1 MDLINFDQEATHGTG
16 FGLCLDFA
24 ISTVAWTLLFILFY
38 NYPDLSAYK
47 MKYEVYLDFKNRMV
61 SFVHGVS
68 VIFLCAYHIMFTFT
82 ECGDPTISIEYFLLV
97 LSGGYFTYDF
107 LAMAWLKLLDKDMTI
122 HHILVIF
129 GALITLEQNS
139 GTGYFVLGLFV
150 SEVSNPAMHIRI
162 MLRNLGKRYTRAYE
176 VAEYT
181 YFISF
186 FIGRVIIGHPVLYV
200 SLMCPALSK
209 FTKFVSLGICA

>member
-1 MDLINFDQEATHGTG
+1 
-16 FGLCLDFA
+16 
-24 ISTVAWTLLFILFY
+24 
-38 NYPDLSAYK
+38 
-47 MKYEVYLDFKNRMV
+47 
-61 SFVHGVS
+61 
-68 VIFLCAYHIMFTFT
+68 
-82 ECGDPTISIEYFLLV
+82 
-97 LSGGYFTYDF
+97 
-107 LAMAWLKLLDKDMTI
+107 MAI

-129 GALITLEQNS
+129 GLLITLGQNS
-139 GTGYFVLGLFV
+139 GTGYCVLGLFV

-186 FIGRVIIGHPVLYV
+186 FIGRVIIGHPVVYI

-209 FTKFVSLGICA
+209 LTKFVSLGITAQSYLFLYRIYFVLNSRLKETAERRKKNIKFSWLEPIPLEILKDCQFYLRSRKTKEKLP